1 MMDEKNNEYNIFGE
15 EQKNF
20 YDLFNEYAN
29 YKQKKTIRINISI
42 IDKIL
47 NKKIKSFLNKNAF
60 LQQLIINNRS
70 VLFKQSG
77 KNIFI

>member
-29 YKQKKTIRINISI
+29 YKQKK
-42 IDKIL
+42 L
-47 NKKIKSFLNKNAF
+47 
-60 LQQLIINNRS
+60 
-70 VLFKQSG
+70 
-77 KNIFI
+77 